1 MGLYTRKDYE
11 RDCKQIDSQIAKSA
25 SLLGEQLIGPLQH
38 YTRARQLDELKRK
51 LGQKLAMTA
60 IALKDKSNM
69 ERSDRFAWVI
79 GAKKIHEDDCRGKR
93 GEHYCNCNGS
103 WYVTRKKEPLI
114 KHGQPHYRDTSLN
127 EIEALQRDGVTVM
140 ESGFMKKK
148 SKDMKVE
155 ETPVMPLTW
164 VEVASQ
170 QEAEKFQNLGH
181 YYTGKDGKQYWA
193 AHYMVKSEGEGD
205 NRKFYVTDVR

>member
-11 RDCKQIDSQIAKSA
+11 RDCKLIDSQIARSA

-69 ERSDRFAWVI
+69 ERSTRFAWVI

-103 WYVTRKKEPLI
+103 WHVTRKKEPLI
-114 KHGQPHYRDTSLN
+114 KHGQPHYRNTSLN

-148 SKDMKVE
+148 GKAAKVE
-155 ETPVMPLTW
+155 PEDEILPFAWIECTENQAVQMQEQGDW
-164 VEVASQ
+164 VEV
-170 QEAEKFQNLGH
+170 N
-181 YYTGKDGKQYWA
+181 GKPAFK
-193 AHYMVKSEGEGD
+193 AHYMIRGEGEGA
-205 NRKFYVTDVR
+205 NRKFYYVDVR